1 MLTNSCLPRHHLAC
15 ADCRIGASHDDERHS
30 WIPTLQASRII
41 WKQTVIAYNTGSKNP
56 AMSDAVTSPTFAL
69 PSRRYKIKKA
79 ASIGFAALGFLLVTL
94 VVVPH
99 FVDLGLFKRTYLP
112 RVEEALNRR
121 IDVDEVRLSLI
132 PTPSI
137 RMSSLKIFDSHPG
150 NAGSTFFSAQQVQLR
165 LRFWPLMS
173 GRFEVSE
180 LVLDKPTFNLVKQ
193 PDGTF
198 NYSDIAEK
206 KTSAGARRETRKRAE
221 APKASSDSTAAPL
234 FIPGNLRVRDGQLN
248 VISKGETPVNIKGID
263 LSLRDFSS
271 DAPFP
276 FQASFSYPGLKTI
289 SLTGDLDYQEEKAL
303 VELKNNI
310 LKVHDLTLPL
320 QGSISNL
327 SATLRFNLNLRSN
340 NVDAKPIFQVLSVF
354 GLAPRDT
361 EVAGPM
367 DLYMNVTGPLNSL
380 VTQVRGLFKD
390 VKVHGKRALKGT
402 LTGDVSI
409 RLPVGAGPVSRRLQ
423 GNGKLVARDGELTN
437 VDLIKKVE
445 RVTGMIGLSKD
456 EQRQATTFQTM
467 ETDFVIGGGY
477 AEFTRLYLINPQMEV
492 TGGGTMTIEQPTL
505 NLTVDTALSPQAS
518 TRAGR
523 GRVTTFFKDK
533 QGRIVVPLKVVGPVE
548 NPSVDL
554 NAGKLAETGLPQ
566 NAEKGF
572 SSFFKRLFR
581 SR

>member
-1 MLTNSCLPRHHLAC
+1 MSDTIS
-15 ADCRIGASHDDERHS
+15 S
-30 WIPTLQASRII
+30 PTL
-41 WKQTVIAYNTGSKNP
+41 
-56 AMSDAVTSPTFAL
+56 AL
-69 PSRRYKIKKA
+69 PSWSYKIKKA
-79 ASIGFAALGFLLVTL
+79 AWIGFAILGFLVAVIL
-94 VVVPH
+94 VVPH

-121 IDVDEVRLSLI
+121 VDIGEVRLNLI

-137 RMSSLKIFDSHPG
+137 RLSNLKVFESLPG
-150 NAGSTFFSAQQVQLR
+150 NADNTFFSAQQVQLR
-165 LRFWPLMS
+165 LRFWPLMK

-206 KTSAGARRETRKRAE
+206 KTSGARREARRRAE
-221 APKASSDSTAAPL
+221 APKGPADSTAPL

-248 VISKGETPVNIKGID
+248 VIAKGQTPINIKDIA

-289 SLTGDLDYQEEKAL
+289 SLTGDLDYQEDKAL
-303 VELKNNI
+303 LTLKNNLVKI
-310 LKVHDLTLPL
+310 HDLTLPL
-320 QGSISNL
+320 EGSITNL
-327 SATLRFNLNLRSN
+327 SATPKFNLNLRSDN
-340 NVDAKPIFQVLSVF
+340 GDAGPIFQILSVF

-361 EVAGPM
+361 EVSGPM
-367 DLYMNVTGPLNSL
+367 DLNINVAGPSNSL
-380 VTQVRGLFKD
+380 VTQVRGLFKE

-402 LTGDVSI
+402 LTGEASI
-409 RLPVGAGPVSRRLQ
+409 RLPMGAGPVSRRLQ
-423 GNGKLVARDGELTN
+423 GNGKLVARNGELTN
-437 VDLIKKVE
+437 VDLIKKIE
-445 RVTGMIGLSKD
+445 RVTGMIGLSKN

-467 ETDFVIGGGY
+467 EADFIIGGGY

-492 TGGGTMTIEQPTL
+492 TGGGTMTIEQPSL
-505 NLTVDTALSPQAS
+505 NLNVDTALSPQAS
-518 TRAGR
+518 ARAGR
-523 GRVTTFFKDK
+523 SRTTIFFKDK

-554 NAGKLAETGLPQ
+554 NAGRLAETGLPQ